1 MELLIIPTNSNLSF
15 SSFYHIFLFASMLG
29 EIAGVGIYQSK
40 GKKGENKTFVYS
52 IKNLWYNIKVITN
65 RLKV

>member
-15 SSFYHIFLFASMLG
+15 SSLYHIFLFASMLG

-40 GKKGENKTFVYS
+40 GKKGGKGFTLF
-52 IKNLWYNIKVITN
+52 KLLRLWYNTSIMGKEV
-65 RLKV
+65 LL

>member
-1 MELLIIPTNSNLSF
+1 
-15 SSFYHIFLFASMLG
+15 MLG